1 MSKLQKVRNKE
12 LKIDGNIKKK
22 RLVEK
27 KQRIDRIEKKIKVLL
42 ILLVILFIATYSVL
56 KIIYET
62 GEFTI
67 TLDENLYKK
76 SGLVMYEKASTKE
89 ERKILSTEKIAYV
102 DNISVNWMPDNI
114 NEGIDGGAHNG
125 ENYIAYTFYLENQ
138 GNKVINYWYTT
149 IIDDVIKNVDEAIRV
164 MIYINDEKTI
174 YAKANSKTGENEE
187 NTKAFYS
194 EKYAETE
201 QRTNMQPGEI
211 DKFTLVIWIEGDDPD
226 CLDNLIGG
234 EIKMHMEI
242 TEEHIEEE

>member
-1 MSKLQKVRNKE
+1 
-12 LKIDGNIKKK
+12 
-22 RLVEK
+22 
-27 KQRIDRIEKKIKVLL
+27 
-42 ILLVILFIATYSVL
+42 
-56 KIIYET
+56 
-62 GEFTI
+62 
-67 TLDENLYKK
+67 
-76 SGLVMYEKASTKE
+76 MYEKASNKE
-89 ERKILSTEKIAYV
+89 EKKILSTDKITYL
-102 DNISVNWMPDNI
+102 DNISVNWLPENI

-138 GNKVINYWYTT
+138 GNQPINYWYTT

-164 MIYINDEKTI
+164 MICMNNEKTI
-174 YAKANSKTGENEE
+174 YAKPNSKTGENEE

-211 DKFTLVIWIEGDDPD
+211 DKITLVIWIEGDDPD

-242 TEEHIEEE
+242 TEEHIEDNRGGNKNE